1 MQPAGAFKIRGAYN
15 MLAQLSAEARGA
27 GVITYSSG
35 NHGQAMALA
44 ARLLGIRAVV
54 VMPETAPRVKVEGA
68 ERLGAE
74 VIFAGTTVLDRK
86 ARAESEAAARG
97 LTMVPPFDHPWI
109 IAGQGTCGLEILE
122 QSPCALSAVYV
133 PMGGGGLISGV
144 AVAVKSLRPACASI
158 GVEPEGAPKMTA
170 SRAAGHPVTLP
181 KTASIADGL
190 LSIRPGDLTFAHVQA
205 LVDDVV
211 TVSERE
217 IAGGREMAVRPCE
230 RRRRAERRRQRR
242 RGAAPASLPST
253 AYGRDRLGRKC
264 RARGLREVHHRAS
277 AQREH
282 EPPCFFDSCLD
293 GRDLAVELFFVDLL
307 QDFADARAW
316 REAQRQQVSAEQQ
329 RRRRPMFDAE
339 RARALD
345 EPVHRRAVEVPGPPE
360 AVGAREAREQLEIDL
375 LREPAERAVGD
386 VRGLVERARLQVM
399 RDESDDLCRG
409 RRSRRCVWTFRR
421 SSSASVGSTPACS

>member
-1 MQPAGAFKIRGAYN
+1 MTAPASTSLVSLDDIRAAAARIAGVARRTPLIDVGGITGEPAFAIKCENMQPAGAFKIRGAYN
-15 MLAQLSAEARGA
+15 MVAQLSAEARGA

-74 VIFAGTTVLDRK
+74 VVFAGTTVLDRK

-109 IAGQGTCGLEILE
+109 IAGQGTCGLEIVE
-122 QSPCALSAVYV
+122 QHPAVSAVYV

-144 AVAVKSLRPACASI
+144 SVAVKSLRPTTRVI
-158 GVEPEGAPKMTA
+158 GVEPEGAPKMTV

-205 LVDDVV
+205 LVDDVL

-217 IAGGREMAVRPCE
+217 IEGAVKWLFDHANVV
-230 RRRRAERRRQRR
+230 AEPSGAASVAAVLRQRS
-242 RGAAPASLPST
+242 AA
-253 AYGRDRLGRKC
+253 
-264 RARGLREVHHRAS
+264 
-277 AQREH
+277 
-282 EPPCFFDSCLD
+282 D
-293 GRDLAVELFFVDLL
+293 GVVAIISGGN
-307 QDFADARAW
+307 
-316 REAQRQQVSAEQQ
+316 VS
-329 RRRRPMFDAE
+329 
-339 RARALD
+339 
-345 EPVHRRAVEVPGPPE
+345 PE
-360 AVGAREAREQLEIDL
+360 DYAKYITD
-375 LREPAERAVGD
+375 
-386 VRGLVERARLQVM
+386 
-399 RDESDDLCRG
+399 
-409 RRSRRCVWTFRR
+409 
-421 SSSASVGSTPACS
+421 